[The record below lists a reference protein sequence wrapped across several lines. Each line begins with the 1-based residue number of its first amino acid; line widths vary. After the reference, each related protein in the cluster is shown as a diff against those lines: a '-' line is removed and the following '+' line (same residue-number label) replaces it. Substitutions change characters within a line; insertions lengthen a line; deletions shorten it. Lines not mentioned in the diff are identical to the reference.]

1 MANKLLKIS
10 NNQHAIVPSE
20 LYEKLACYTWG
31 RRKDGYIARNSR
43 LNGKQKTVYL
53 HKVVLTEPGLETDHI
68 NGNKLDCSYNNLR
81 ACTHAQN
88 TANKLPRSS
97 GTKGISWVES
107 RKRWSANIR
116 VNDKLLFLGRFKEKL
131 DAMVAYNN
139 AAVRHFGEYA
149 HLNKIKG

>member
-1 MANKLLKIS
+1 MANKYLKLT
-10 NNQHAIVPSE
+10 NNETAIVPSS
-20 LYEKLACYTWG
+20 LYEELTQYKWG
-31 RRKDGYIARNSR
+31 RRKDGYIARNCR
-43 LNGKQKTVYL
+43 ATGKQKTIYL
-53 HKVVLTEPGLETDHI
+53 HKVILSKQGLETDHKD
-68 NGNKLDCSYNNLR
+68 GNKLNCSFDNLR

-97 GTKGISWVES
+97 GTKGISWVET

-131 DAMVAYNN
+131 DAMLAYND
-139 AAVRHFGEYA
+139 AATKHFGEYA